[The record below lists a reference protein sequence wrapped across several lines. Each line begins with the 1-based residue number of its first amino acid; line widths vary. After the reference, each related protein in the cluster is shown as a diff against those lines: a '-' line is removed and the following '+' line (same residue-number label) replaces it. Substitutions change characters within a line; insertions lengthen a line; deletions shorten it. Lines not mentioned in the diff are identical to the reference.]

1 MIKRAKITLMDSG
14 FLTSARQGTA
24 KFGTNKN
31 NLGEYICNGGNAI
44 TLVCG
49 NFSLRGGTNLSDEP
63 NPSSNAPTETHFN
76 TFDNDVYEVP
86 FLIDV
91 TSSSE
96 RALLKEI
103 NVLRKTLGVKLLY
116 SSDTSTTIKMLPEI
130 LGRINTAFN
139 TSTINGVNLAG
150 IPLFI
155 CRVIGIQIDNAS
167 GSRKYAVAGKL
178 TIKEEKVD

>member
-1 MIKRAKITLMDSG
+1 MIDTG
-14 FLTSARQGTA
+14 FLTSSRE
-24 KFGTNKN
+24 GTNPKSGN
-31 NLGEYICNGGNAI
+31 NKDDLEEYICNAGNPI
-44 TLVCG
+44 TLICG

-63 NPSSNAPTETHFN
+63 NPSSNAPAETSFN

-91 TSSSE
+91 TDSAE

-103 NVLRKTLGVKLLY
+103 NLLRYTLGVKLLY

-130 LGRINTAFN
+130 LGKTNTAFN
-139 TSTINGVNLAG
+139 TSRINGVDLAG

-155 CRVIGIQIDNAS
+155 CRVIGIQIDNTSAS
-167 GSRKYAVAGKL
+167 RRYAVTGKL
-178 TIKEEKVD
+178 TIKEEG